1 MRRASLCCLE
11 IRDKFLYAAERS
23 PGFGWTRFTLIG
35 RTPMCLHFR
44 DLRYIYLARI
54 LEHHSILCY
63 FRKNNIYMYTPQLT
77 QYDNNHTIGHILTN
91 AYFAS

>member
-63 FRKNNIYMYTPQLT
+63 FCKGYIYMYTPHLT
-77 QYDNNHTIGHILTN
+77 QYDNTHTIALKL
-91 AYFAS
+91 